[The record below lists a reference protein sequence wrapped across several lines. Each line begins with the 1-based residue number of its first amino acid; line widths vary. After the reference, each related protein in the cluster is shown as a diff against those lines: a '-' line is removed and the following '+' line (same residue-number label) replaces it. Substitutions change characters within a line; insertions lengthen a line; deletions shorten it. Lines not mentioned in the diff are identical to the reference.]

1 MNGRQWSSSIHHLTN
16 WEGSLPR
23 SMGHIRGCRR
33 REFGDCTS
41 TFYGLFRW
49 GVEGRERGGIKVVQG
64 RTSMG
69 KQRKGGKSGGSCV
82 STWHTDMLAWLC
94 PAPHHCCMSCLP
106 IKFFPGYHG
115 EGLSG
120 EEGSLCSMH
129 MCVLVGRLSPAIAV
143 GPWFKGDRASVVPM
157 TGDSM
162 GGVCECVV
170 TIKDQAR
177 QVASGWSGLGAS
189 ACGYVSVSVT
199 TEGIGYQRDDGILT
213 SCWRDC
219 RVWGTMCPSLHTY
232 LCFCAGSKREEQ
244 GSRISN
250 WTDCVSKASYWRD
263 SQCMCV

>member
-1 MNGRQWSSSIHHLTN
+1 MGK
-16 WEGSLPR
+16 GSLVKKAP
-23 SMGHIRGCRR
+23 CAV
-33 REFGDCTS
+33 CTCV
-41 TFYGLFRW
+41 FWW
-49 GVEGRERGGIKVVQG
+49 GGWVQ
-64 RTSMG
+64 RL
-69 KQRKGGKSGGSCV
+69 QWDHGSKETVHLWCQ
-82 STWHTDMLAWLC
+82 WL
-94 PAPHHCCMSCLP
+94 
-106 IKFFPGYHG
+106 
-115 EGLSG
+115 ET
-120 EEGSLCSMH
+120 
-129 MCVLVGRLSPAIAV
+129 V
-143 GPWFKGDRASVVPM
+143 W
-157 TGDSM
+157 